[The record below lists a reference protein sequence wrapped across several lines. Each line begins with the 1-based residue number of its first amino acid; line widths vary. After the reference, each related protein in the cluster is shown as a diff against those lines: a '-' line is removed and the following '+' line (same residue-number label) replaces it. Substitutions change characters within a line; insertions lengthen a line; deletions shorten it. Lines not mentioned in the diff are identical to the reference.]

1 MTAIAIL
8 GVAVTAQPPR
18 TSPSDRLV
26 RLESD
31 LRYQLELGS
40 RVEPAASAKR
50 TEALDAALAAWRK
63 SPQSAKDYQVMS
75 EWLRVALV
83 KSLPGEEGAWPEAP
97 VFSQAAE
104 VRVVRKE
111 VAEEVKPAAEAQA
124 TKPRGAKTQA
134 KGAPEVVAAKPVVTA
149 PAVTPPVVTKQI
161 SPRATNA
168 DVAKRAAPTVAEAA
182 GAYKGVKAAPI
193 VAKTPATADLR
204 QAEAIEPVK
213 VEAVKPAPVAVNLA
227 ELNARIGGYH
237 EGLREIEAAMVAGRE
252 EMSVGQIAK
261 SVGQLEQLAGHYQFV
276 RLYYDSLTR
285 EEKQAVTEPRS
296 MAETVELV
304 ERERARVETAEDGDF
319 LASNEVVEE
328 GELAMRLKALAEV
341 AERGGKRCCD

>member
-1 MTAIAIL
+1 
-8 GVAVTAQPPR
+8 
-18 TSPSDRLV
+18 
-26 RLESD
+26 
-31 LRYQLELGS
+31 
-40 RVEPAASAKR
+40 
-50 TEALDAALAAWRK
+50 
-63 SPQSAKDYQVMS
+63 MS
-75 EWLRVALV
+75 EWLRAALV

-97 VFSQAAE
+97 VFSQTAE
-104 VRVVRKE
+104 VRVARKE
-111 VAEEVKPAAEAQA
+111 VAEEVKPAAEVQA
-124 TKPRGAKTQA
+124 TQPRAAKTQA
-134 KGAPEVVAAKPVVTA
+134 KEAPEVVAAAKPVVA
-149 PAVTPPVVTKQI
+149 PSTVTPPVVTKQI
-161 SPRATNA
+161 PPRATNA

-193 VAKTPATADLR
+193 VAKTPATADRR
-204 QAEAIEPVK
+204 QAETIEPVK
-213 VEAVKPAPVAVNLA
+213 VEAAKPAPAPVAVNLA

-237 EGLREIEAAMVAGRE
+237 EGLREIEAAMVVGRE

-285 EEKQAVTEPRS
+285 EEKQAVTEPRT

-304 ERERARVETAEDGDF
+304 ERERARVEVAGDENF

-341 AERGGKRCCD
+341 AERRGKRCCD